1 MRLKKN
7 IAISENGFLF
17 DPSTG
22 DSYSMNSVGLE
33 ILNLIKEGLDKNKIA
48 SHMTEKYDVDKSAFE
63 RYFYDFVAM
72 LRHNHIM
79 DDNGED

>member
-22 DSYSMNSVGLE
+22 DSYSMNPVGLE
-33 ILNLIKEGLDKNKIA
+33 ILHMIREGLDKSRIT
-48 SHMTEKYDVDKSAFE
+48 SHMTQKYDVEESAFE
-63 RYFYDFVAM
+63 QYFYDFVAM
-72 LRHNHIM
+72 LRHHHIM
-79 DDNGED
+79 EGNGED